1 MRVLL
6 VHGLGRTPLSLAPLS
21 RTLRRAGH
29 EPISFGYAAFAQPY
43 DRIRARLV
51 DRLRELADGDPVGL
65 IGHSLGGL
73 LLRHALADVADLK
86 VHHLVML
93 GTPNHSPRRARLA
106 MQWLPWRLF
115 ARSCGRVL
123 ATPDAFQHI
132 PAPRVPYTVIAGTG
146 GPRVLARPFGSEPHD
161 GFVAVNETRIS
172 ENDDLRLLPVGHTF
186 MMNDRRLHEMVVE
199 ILKTTCVRTSSGI
212 HRDGDRATVRV
223 HDRTDDPHSR
233 PPA

>member
-6 VHGLGRTPLSLAPLS
+6 VHGLGRTPLSLAPLG
-21 RTLRRAGH
+21 RALKRAGH
-29 EPISFGYAAFAQPY
+29 EPSSFGYAAFAQPY
-43 DRIRARLV
+43 ESIRSRLIG
-51 DRLRELADGDPVGL
+51 RLQELARDARPVGL

-86 VHHLVML
+86 VHRLIML

-115 ARSCGRVL
+115 ARSCGRML

-146 GPRVLARPFGSEPHD
+146 GPRVLARPFGDELHD
-161 GFVAVNETRIS
+161 GFVSVAEARIS
-172 ENDDLRLLPVGHTF
+172 DDDDIRLLPVTHTF
-186 MMNDRRLHEMVVE
+186 MMNDPRLQAIVLDM
-199 ILKTTCVRTSSGI
+199 LG
-212 HRDGDRATVRV
+212 
-223 HDRTDDPHSR
+223 R
-233 PPA
+233 PRGSPRHNGPE